1 MPRDYYI
8 VLGIEQGAS
17 LSEIKR
23 AYRNAI
29 KRYHPDK
36 IGKSTDPHKFM
47 AAREAYEVLSDA
59 DKRRAYDAERQP
71 QEPPAR
77 RDDRRATAA
86 HPHRSRSPFH
96 NPPVRDP
103 FPESMMSVSRRY
115 RRQRPASGQNL
126 YLEVILTEWEALY
139 GGTFP
144 LTLAVAVPCP
154 YCFDRWGAPGTTC
167 PACRGYGAVRSRRSF
182 DLNLPPNLSDGTL
195 LTVSF
200 NPGGPGSIT
209 LLIAVRVR
217 RSGMYFG
224 RY

>member
-8 VLGIEQGAS
+8 VLGIDQGAS
-17 LSEIKR
+17 LSEIKK

-36 IGKSTDPHKFM
+36 VGKSTDPHKFR

-59 DKRRAYDAERQP
+59 DKRRAYDAERQS
-71 QEPPAR
+71 QETAIR
-77 RDDRRATAA
+77 REDLPETAA
-86 HPHRSRSPFH
+86 HQYRTRSAFRT
-96 NPPVRDP
+96 PPVRDP
-103 FPESMMSVSRRY
+103 FPESLIPGSHRY
-115 RRQRPASGQNL
+115 RPHRPASGQDL
-126 YLEVILTEWEALY
+126 YLDVILTEGEALH

-144 LTLAVAVPCP
+144 LTLPVAVPCP
-154 YCFDRWGAPGTTC
+154 RCRRGGRQSGVTC
-167 PACRGYGAVRSRRSF
+167 PACRGYGVVRSRRHF
-182 DLNLPPNLSDGTL
+182 HLNLPPGLSDGTL

-200 NPGGPGSIT
+200 DPVGLGEIT

-217 RSGMYFG
+217 DSDTYFW

>member
-8 VLGIEQGAS
+8 VLGIEPGAS
-17 LSEIKR
+17 LSEIKK

-36 IGKSTDPHKFM
+36 IGKSADPQKFR

-59 DKRRAYDAERQP
+59 EKRRAYDAARQP
-71 QEPPAR
+71 QEIPAR
-77 RDDRRATAA
+77 WDDLRETAA
-86 HPHRSRSPFH
+86 HPYRTRPPFQ

-103 FPESMMSVSRRY
+103 FPESMMSASHRY
-115 RRQRPASGQNL
+115 RRQRPANGQDL
-126 YLEVILTEWEALY
+126 YLEVILTEGEALH

-144 LTLAVAVPCP
+144 LTLPVAASCP
-154 YCFDRWGAPGTTC
+154 HCFNRWGPPDATC
-167 PACRGYGAVRSRRSF
+167 PVCWGYGVVRSRRSF
-182 DLNLPPNLSDGTL
+182 DLNLPPDLSDGTL

-200 NPGGPGSIT
+200 NPGGPGEIT

-217 RSGMYFG
+217 RSRTYFW

>member
-8 VLGIEQGAS
+8 VLGIDQGAS
-17 LSEIKR
+17 LSEIKK

-36 IGKSTDPHKFM
+36 IGESADPHKFR
-47 AAREAYEVLSDA
+47 AAREAYEILSDA
-59 DKRRAYDAERQP
+59 DKRRAYDAARQP
-71 QEPPAR
+71 QETPAR
-77 RDDRRATAA
+77 RDALRETAA
-86 HPHRSRSPFH
+86 HPYRTRSPFQ

-103 FPESMMSVSRRY
+103 FPESMMSASHRY
-115 RRQRPASGQNL
+115 RRQHPASGQDL
-126 YLEVILTEWEALY
+126 HLEVILTEGEALH

-144 LTLAVAVPCP
+144 LTLPVAASCP
-154 YCFDRWGAPGTTC
+154 HCFNRWGPPDVTC
-167 PACRGYGAVRSRRSF
+167 PVCWGYGVVRSRRSF
-182 DLNLPPNLSDGTL
+182 DLNLPPDLSDGTL

-200 NPGGPGSIT
+200 NPGGPGEIT

-217 RSGMYFG
+217 RSRTYFW

>member
-17 LSEIKR
+17 LSDIKK

-36 IGKSTDPHKFM
+36 IGKSADPHKFR

-71 QEPPAR
+71 QENPAR
-77 RDDRRATAA
+77 GEDIPKATA
-86 HPHRSRSPFH
+86 HRYRTMPAFRS
-96 NPPVRDP
+96 PPVRAP
-103 FPESMMSVSRRY
+103 FPESMMSGSHRY
-115 RRQRPASGQNL
+115 RRQRPARGHDL
-126 YLEVILTEWEALY
+126 YLDVILTEEEALH
-139 GGTFP
+139 GGIFP
-144 LTLAVAVPCP
+144 LTIPVAVPCP
-154 YCFDRWGAPGTTC
+154 HCFNRWGQPDVTC
-167 PACRGYGAVRSRRSF
+167 PACWGDGVVRSRRSF
-182 DLNLPPNLSDGTL
+182 DLNLPPDLTDGTL

-200 NPGGPGSIT
+200 NRGGLGEIT

-217 RSGMYFG
+217 
-224 RY
+224 

>member
-17 LSEIKR
+17 LSEIKK

-36 IGKSTDPHKFM
+36 IGESADPQKFR

-59 DKRRAYDAERQP
+59 EKRRAYDAARQP
-71 QEPPAR
+71 QKTPAR
-77 RDDRRATAA
+77 RDDLRETTA
-86 HPHRSRSPFH
+86 HPHRTRSPFQ

-103 FPESMMSVSRRY
+103 FPESMMSASHRY
-115 RRQRPASGQNL
+115 RRQRPASGQDL
-126 YLEVILTEWEALY
+126 YLEVILTEGEALH

-144 LTLAVAVPCP
+144 LTLPVAASCP
-154 YCFDRWGAPGTTC
+154 HCFNRWGQPDVTC
-167 PACRGYGAVRSRRSF
+167 PVCWGYGVVRSRRSF
-182 DLNLPPNLSDGTL
+182 DLNLPPDLSDGTL

-200 NPGGPGSIT
+200 NPGEPGAIT

>member
-71 QEPPAR
+71 QEPPAQR
-77 RDDRRATAA
+77 EDLTETA
-86 HPHRSRSPFH
+86 PHRRQTWKPFR
-96 NPPVRDP
+96 NPPVQDH
-103 FPESMMSVSRRY
+103 FLQSMIPRFYRN
-115 RRQRPASGQNL
+115 RRQRPARGQGL
-126 YLEVILTEWEALY
+126 YVEVILTEGEALY

-154 YCFDRWGAPGTTC
+154 YCFDRWEAPGATC
-167 PACRGYGAVRSRRSF
+167 PACRGYGVVRSRRSF
-182 DLNLPPNLSDGTL
+182 DLNLPPDLSDGTI

-200 NPGGPGSIT
+200 APEGLGEIT
-209 LLIAVRVR
+209 LLIAVWVR
-217 RSGMYFG
+217 G
-224 RY
+224 RNTDRWPY

>member
-17 LSEIKR
+17 LPEIKK

-36 IGKSTDPHKFM
+36 IGKSADPQKFR

-59 DKRRAYDAERQP
+59 EKRRAYDAVRQP
-71 QEPPAR
+71 PETPDR
-77 RDDRRATAA
+77 GDDLRENDAPSYRT
-86 HPHRSRSPFH
+86 R
-96 NPPVRDP
+96 PPVQTPPTRDP
-103 FPESMMSVSRRY
+103 FPESLMSASQRY
-115 RRQRPASGQNL
+115 RRQRPASGQDL
-126 YLEVILTEWEALY
+126 YLEVILTEGEALH

-144 LTLAVAVPCP
+144 LTLPVAVSCP
-154 YCFDRWGAPGTTC
+154 HCVNRWGPPDATC
-167 PACRGYGAVRSRRSF
+167 PVCRGQGVVRSRRHFNLS
-182 DLNLPPNLSDGTL
+182 LPPDLSDGAI

-200 NPGGPGSIT
+200 NPGGLGEIS
-209 LLIAVRVR
+209 LWIAVRVR
-217 RSGMYFG
+217 RSGMFFG